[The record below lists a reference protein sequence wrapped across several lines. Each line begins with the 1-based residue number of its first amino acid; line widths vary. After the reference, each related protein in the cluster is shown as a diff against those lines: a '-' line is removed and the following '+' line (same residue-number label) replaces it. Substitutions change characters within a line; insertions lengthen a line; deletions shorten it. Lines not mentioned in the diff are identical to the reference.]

1 MAEYKDI
8 NELFQHWE
16 NSGYPDYVCGVWST
30 NGGMEHLTVAVNTE
44 SAQDEILEHIENDS
58 SVAFTYQRYSK
69 NQLLSI
75 IDEMNGRFSE
85 YEYAESVGF
94 VCMGLNE
101 YDNRVDVSLKIGFE
115 EDALSLAL
123 VNELTERFG
132 DAVCFD
138 YTDEL
143 IINTEDLVLPLDDVV
158 EYTVINTPVLNRSA
172 VSVEPKDTKMSSLEA
187 NLSGVCVILA
197 VSVLIL
203 VTAYIIQRKR
213 LLSLAHGG
221 TMNLSYSKGEIED
234 IIKNNSPDI
243 SRELDDRVMEVI
255 NKDTI

>member
-16 NSGYPDYVCGVWST
+16 NDGYPDYVCGVWST

-44 SAQDEILEHIENDS
+44 SAQDEILELIENDS
-58 SVAFTYQRYSK
+58 SVAFAYQKYSK

-75 IDEMNGRFSE
+75 IDEMNGRLSE

-101 YDNRVDVSLKIGFE
+101 YDNRVDISFKIGFE
-115 EDALSLAL
+115 EDTLSLAL

-132 DAVCFD
+132 DAVYFD
-138 YTDEL
+138 YTEEL
-143 IINTEDLVLPLDDVV
+143 IITDDLVMPLDDVV
-158 EYTVINTPVLNRSA
+158 EYTVLNTTASNQSV
-172 VSVEPKDTKMSSLEA
+172 VSVEPKDAKISTLET

-197 VSVLIL
+197 ISVLIL

-234 IIKNNSPDI
+234 IIKNNSPDT
-243 SRELDDRVMEVI
+243 SRELDDRVMEAVNRDI
-255 NKDTI
+255 M